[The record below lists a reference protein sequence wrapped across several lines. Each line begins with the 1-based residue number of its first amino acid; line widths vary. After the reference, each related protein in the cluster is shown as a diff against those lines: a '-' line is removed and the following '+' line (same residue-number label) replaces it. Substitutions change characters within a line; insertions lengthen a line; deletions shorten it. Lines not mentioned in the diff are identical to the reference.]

1 MATIDELDQGLADS
15 RDLLELAEM
24 EEDEG
29 TVEEVRKEL
38 DGLQDALEKLE
49 FRRMFSGEMDE
60 NNAYLDIQV
69 GLRGHRSSG
78 LGQHSAAH
86 VPALGRKPRLQD
98 RDHRNL
104 CRGSRG
110 HQVGVAA

>member
-38 DGLQDALEKLE
+38 DGLQDALEKL
-49 FRRMFSGEMDE
+49 FISPQPGEMDE
-60 NNAYLDIQV
+60 NNAYLDIQSGSGGTEAQDWANILLRNV
-69 GLRGHRSSG
+69 G
-78 LGQHSAAH
+78 
-86 VPALGRKPRLQD
+86 
-98 RDHRNL
+98 
-104 CRGSRG
+104 
-110 HQVGVAA
+110 